1 MTKFIIAGASGSL
14 GGHIIRKLLEQVPAS
29 DLILT
34 TRSPDKLSALADMGA
49 SVRHGDYRDRDL
61 LEQAFAG
68 GNRLMLISGLDVT
81 HRVQEHRNAIE
92 AAKKVGVEHILYT
105 STCGI
110 HPQNPTPSASDHIVT
125 EDDLR
130 RSGIGYTV
138 FRNACYAEVFP
149 TIASEPAR
157 QTGEW
162 KQATGEGK
170 LAPVCKLDIARC
182 ADVVLRNPAGHNG
195 AIYEISGPEL
205 LTFRDI
211 AAITSQIYDVPIEYI
226 PISADEKFA
235 MLDAMG
241 VPRTYSED
249 NPEHEYAQNWCSE
262 EMVNADLCWARG
274 FHEILTGHVEMITG
288 QKPMPLREVFEL
300 YKGKDYAEC

>member
-1 MTKFIIAGASGSL
+1 MTKIIIAGASGSL
-14 GGHIIRKLLEQVPAS
+14 GSHITRMLLEKVPAS

-34 TRSPDKLSALADMGA
+34 TRNPENLADMAAKGA
-49 SVRHGDYRDRDL
+49 EIRRGDYRDKAL
-61 LEQAFAG
+61 MEQAFASG
-68 GNRLMLISGLDVT
+68 DRLMLISGLDVT
-81 HRVQEHRNAIE
+81 KRIEEHRNAIE
-92 AAKKVGVEHILYT
+92 AAKSAGVGHIVYT

-110 HPQNPTPSASDHIVT
+110 HPKYPTPSASDHIVT

-130 RSGIGYTV
+130 RCGLGYTV

-149 TIASEPAR
+149 TLASEPAR
-157 QTGEW
+157 KTGEW

-182 ADVVLRNPAGHNG
+182 AVEVLLNPEDHNG

-211 AAITSQIYDVPIEYI
+211 AAITSESYGVPIEYI
-226 PISADEKFA
+226 PITADEKFA

-241 VPRTYSED
+241 VPRTYHED

-262 EMVNADLCWARG
+262 EMVNADLCWAQG

-288 QKPMPLREVFEL
+288 QKPMSLREVFKL
-300 YKGKDYAEC
+300 YKGMDYADC

>member
-1 MTKFIIAGASGSL
+1 MTKIIVAGASGSL
-14 GGHIIRKLLEQVPAS
+14 GQHIVRMLLEKVPAS

-34 TRSPDKLSALADMGA
+34 TRTPAKLADLAAKGA
-49 SVRHGDYRDRDL
+49 QVRRGDYRDRAL
-61 LEQAFAG
+61 LEEAFVG
-68 GNRLMLISGLDVT
+68 GDRLMLISGLDVT
-81 HRVQEHRNAIE
+81 HRVDEHRNAIE
-92 AAKKVGVEHILYT
+92 TAKKAGLEHILYT

-157 QTGEW
+157 KTGEW

-182 ADVVLRNPAGHNG
+182 AVEVLLNPEPHNG
-195 AIYEISGPEL
+195 AVYEISGPEL

-211 AAITSQIYDVPIEYI
+211 AKITSDVYGVPIEYI
-226 PISADEKFA
+226 TISAEEKFA

-262 EMVNADLCWARG
+262 EMVNADMCWAKG

-288 QKPMPLREVFEL
+288 KKPMALREVFEL
-300 YKGKDYAEC
+300 CKDKDYAEC